1 MAKYTME
8 LRQVIQLYNEE
19 FNDIMETYPLFN
31 EAYRSELNKNIIN
44 NLFLREIGY
53 ETPEIFLMKLRNWF
67 DLSMPYYNQLYKA
80 NEEVLKL
87 TPTQRVKIVEFMES
101 QDNRSRDEQV
111 IGNDNSQR
119 DTKTDANNSSNS
131 NRTSKGKNNENYNEK
146 RNDTSKAKDLSVDSS
161 SGENKSFHSDFPQ
174 SIINPEYNESGEK
187 IGGGLGVGNS
197 AYYTYGDES
206 KNINDSKSESE
217 SEGITSSFQDGDR
230 SSLSENED
238 NSSGSSISKTDV
250 DEKISKKYEEGRK
263 SNEFNLGSKKSEKL
277 GNVDYTDFELIE
289 MFRKAFVSV
298 DKRLIN
304 ALKKELFLQV
314 W

>member
-8 LRQVIQLYNEE
+8 LRQVIELYNEE

-31 EAYRSELNKNIIN
+31 EAYRTELNKNIIN

-101 QDNRSRDEQV
+101 QDNRTRDEQAS
-111 IGNDNSQR
+111 GNDKIQR
-119 DTKTDANNSSNS
+119 EVENESNSSTNNERS
-131 NRTSKGKNNENYNEK
+131 STSKNDEK
-146 RNDTSKAKDLSVDSS
+146 YQEVRNDTSSSRDKANDISD
-161 SGENKSFHSDFPQ
+161 GENKSYHSDFPQ
-174 SIINPEYNESGEK
+174 ANLEEM
-187 IGGGLGVGNS
+187 GVGNS
-197 AYYTYGDES
+197 DYYTYGDES
-206 KNINDSKSESE
+206 KSKNTSESTSE
-217 SEGITSSFQDGDR
+217 SEGVSNSSQDGGRIGINESEDKTSAMGHTLSGTEEK
-230 SSLSENED
+230 SSKEYTED
-238 NSSGSSISKTDV
+238 
-250 DEKISKKYEEGRK
+250 RK

-277 GNVDYTDFELIE
+277 GNTNLTDFELIE